1 MKILALETSAKS
13 VSAAVTDGGV
23 VRAYTYQNT
32 GLTHSRTLMPLVDA
46 MLRESEQSLS
56 DMDLLAV
63 AAGPGS
69 FTGLRIGVSTLKGL
83 AWAADKPCCG
93 VSTLEAMAQNLRHM
107 DGLIVCSM
115 DARRSQVYNAVFAAE
130 GGQLTRL
137 TPDRAI
143 ALSQLAEEL
152 QNDPRPKLVVG
163 DGAQP
168 VLPMPSPQPASPPNW
183 RPPTSASKAPG
194 GWPGGACPGPGR
206 SDLPA
211 GPAGPRLPPPLPGRA
226 GTPGPGEGRPSPTE
240 PMTEKGRHGT
250 MDEMVHVLDH
260 PLLQHKLSIL
270 RDETTGVKDFREI
283 VNEVATLMCYEATRD
298 LPLQDVEVQTPVA
311 KAVTKQL
318 AGKKLAIVPV
328 LRAGLGMVEGILTLI
343 PSAKVGHI
351 GLFRDPETL
360 EPVKY
365 YCKMPTDIAER
376 DVIILDPMLATG
388 GSASA
393 AITFVKEYGVKNIK
407 LMNIL
412 AAPEGIARVR
422 ADHPDVEIYIAA
434 VDEKLNDHGYIVP
447 GLGDA
452 GDRIFGTK

>member
-46 MLRESEQSLS
+46 MLRESEQSLA

-69 FTGLRIGVSTLKGL
+69 FTGLRIGVSALKGL

-163 DGAQP
+163 GRRRSVQRLSLRGGHP
-168 VLPMPSPQPASPPNW
+168 LPH
-183 RPPTSASKAPG
+183 
-194 GWPGGACPGPGR
+194 GP
-206 SDLPA
+206 
-211 GPAGPRLPPPLPGRA
+211 GPAG
-226 GTPGPGEGRPSPTE
+226 
-240 PMTEKGRHGT
+240 
-250 MDEMVHVLDH
+250 D
-260 PLLQHKLSIL
+260 
-270 RDETTGVKDFREI
+270 
-283 VNEVATLMCYEATRD
+283 
-298 LPLQDVEVQTPVA
+298 
-311 KAVTKQL
+311 
-318 AGKKLAIVPV
+318 
-328 LRAGLGMVEGILTLI
+328 
-343 PSAKVGHI
+343 
-351 GLFRDPETL
+351 
-360 EPVKY
+360 
-365 YCKMPTDIAER
+365 AER
-376 DVIILDPMLATG
+376 RGRGAG
-388 GSASA
+388 G
-393 AITFVKEYGVKNIK
+393 GGDGHPWRN
-407 LMNIL
+407 
-412 AAPEGIARVR
+412 GIR
-422 ADHPDVEIYIAA
+422 P
-434 VDEKLNDHGYIVP
+434 
-447 GLGDA
+447 
-452 GDRIFGTK
+452 